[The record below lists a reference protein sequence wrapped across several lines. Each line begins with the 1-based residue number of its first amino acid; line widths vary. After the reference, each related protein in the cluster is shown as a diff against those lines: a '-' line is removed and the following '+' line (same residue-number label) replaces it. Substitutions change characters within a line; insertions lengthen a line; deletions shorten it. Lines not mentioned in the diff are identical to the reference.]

1 MDDKQLKQ
9 YALNIYKG
17 KRGYTFEKVASL
29 FPIYYSRIMMHYFS
43 ILLKEQEKEITDELS
58 KYNLSIP
65 TIRYLNYLRKHLL
78 LKSLKE
84 VINLY
89 NIKEKFKKRYTYKSL
104 ETGKIVTKEI
114 IDGDEKEGFVAYKK
128 LEEFFKGRP
137 AIRYYIDSIR
147 ELSLEFDNQLKKDI
161 ILGKI

>member
-17 KRGYTFEKVASL
+17 KRGYTFKKVASL

-65 TIRYLNYLRKHLL
+65 TIRYLNYLRKQLFNL
-78 LKSLKE
+78 E
-84 VINLY
+84 EIIDLY
-89 NIKEKFKKRYTYKSL
+89 NTKEMFKKRYTYKSL

-114 IDGDEKEGFVAYKK
+114 TDGDEKIGFDAYKK
-128 LEEFFKGRP
+128 LEDFFKRRP

-147 ELSLEFDNQLKKDI
+147 EVSLQIDNQLKKDI

>member
-65 TIRYLNYLRKHLL
+65 TIRYLNYLRKKLF
-78 LKSLKE
+78 SLEK
-84 VINLY
+84 IIDFY
-89 NIKEKFKKRYTYKSL
+89 KIKEKFKKRYTYKSL
-104 ETGKIVTKEI
+104 ETGKILTKEI
-114 IDGDEKEGFVAYKK
+114 TDEDEKEGFDAYKK
-128 LEEFFKGRP
+128 LEDFFKGRT
-137 AIRYYIDSIR
+137 AIVYYINSIK
-147 ELSLEFDNQLKKDI
+147 ELSLEIDNQLKKDI